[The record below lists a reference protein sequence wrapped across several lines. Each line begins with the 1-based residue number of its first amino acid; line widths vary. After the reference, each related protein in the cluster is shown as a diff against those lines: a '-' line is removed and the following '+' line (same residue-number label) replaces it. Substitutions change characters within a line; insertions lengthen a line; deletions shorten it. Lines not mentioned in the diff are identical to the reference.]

1 MKSLFKSLM
10 LVAVAAMGF
19 TACQKGGDEVVVL
32 DDVKM
37 TINAAVESNRTVID
51 EANKRVNWSAG
62 DALKVIENSTTYRT
76 TSAINIATDGTAQFT
91 VAFPANTAT
100 EFTYNAIY
108 PASALNEDDA
118 DKVDATKVKV
128 TVKDAQSATAT
139 SFDPLADILVSKH
152 IETTAQPTTLDMQ
165 FKRLVALG
173 KLTLTNLPASST
185 ISKVTF
191 TAGEEDVLAGR
202 NYVNAVTGAVS
213 QYGYYNGTNAISVSY
228 DEAVASTTP
237 IYFACNPFDMAEGEV
252 FKVEVICS
260 DATYTREVTIPA
272 GRSLTFVEG
281 DLNTFSV
288 DMASATK
295 EENFVF
301 PDGEYVALALV
312 SNKYYALSCEVSGTR
327 LAAVEVTY
335 NGESTFTPSDENLV
349 WSVAKSAE
357 GYTFKG
363 NNNQYVAWSSGNY
376 AHTQDDAYY
385 LDITKDEEKAGR
397 YNVTSKADATRKL
410 QRNGTATNNYFAF
423 YASNQSGSL
432 FLVPVTVTPKFEVV
446 GLEDSYSY
454 GVEGGTLSFDEFNKL
469 NGLTSTITAS
479 TDVDWI
485 TIEDLGEEFI
495 ITIAE
500 NTLTETRTGVITFS
514 AEGAHDVTT
523 TIFQEAVVPETSLT
537 YTFDLTDI
545 NPAYDYTS
553 GYFNYEGEYA
563 YWYYTPVGDTVETAT
578 FNADTQLALVFLK
591 GSANYAPSYSG
602 YPNSSLSGGNGI
614 AIEGKRISKIE
625 IEFTEAGYM
634 GDLTANEGEY
644 SVSGTT
650 GTWKGASSRV
660 VLTAAAS
667 ARITAIKVT
676 YDPESEAKFTPEIVS
691 VDPDKLVWETD
702 DAELTKTISVNVM
715 SYLGKVS
722 VGGDYDSSKYAVAV
736 SDDNVVSVT
745 ASDIETADTSTLTL
759 SVEGGNSVNIGMIVI
774 GAKSDN
780 VSNVDDVLTSDV
792 TGIKVTSYSNFSN
805 KTVTSSAVYAGQC
818 AGTAKYIQ
826 LRSSNSNSGIITTT
840 SGGKARKITVVW
852 DSSTSNGRTLQ
863 IYGKST
869 AYSAATD
876 LYNNS
881 NKGTLL
887 GTIVKGTSTELEIQ
901 GDYEYIGMRSASGA
915 MYLNSITVTWE
926 VEQ

>member
-19 TACQKGGDEVVVL
+19 TACQKGSDEVVVL

-62 DALKVIENSTTYRT
+62 DALKVIENSTTYRA
-76 TSAINIATDGTAQFT
+76 TSAINIAADGTAQFT
-91 VAFPANTAT
+91 VSFPASTAT
-100 EFTYNAIY
+100 AFTYNAIY
-108 PASALNEDDA
+108 PASAVNEDDA
-118 DKVDATKVKV
+118 GKVDATKVKV

-202 NYVNAVTGAVS
+202 NYVDAVTGAVS
-213 QYGYYNGTNAISVSY
+213 QYGYHESKNAISVSY
-228 DEAVASTTP
+228 AEAVASTTP

-260 DATYTREVTIPA
+260 DATYTREVTIPT

-288 DMASATK
+288 DMTSATK
-295 EENFVF
+295 SENFVF

-312 SNKYYALSCEVSGTR
+312 SNKYYALSCEANGSR
-327 LAAVEVTY
+327 LNAVEVTY

-349 WSVAKSAE
+349 WSVAKSTE

-376 AHTQDDAYY
+376 AHTQDEVYY

-397 YNVTSKADATRKL
+397 YNVASKDDATRKL
-410 QRNGTATNNYFAF
+410 QKNPSNGYFAF
-423 YASNQSGSL
+423 YATSQGGSL
-432 FLVPVTVTPKFEVV
+432 FLVPYVREPKFEVV
-446 GLEDSYSY
+446 GLEDSYII
-454 GVEGGTLSFDEFNKL
+454 GVEGGEMWFDEFNKL

-485 TIEDLGEEFI
+485 TIEDLDEQFN

-514 AEGAHDVTT
+514 AEGAKDVTT
-523 TIFQEAVVPETSLT
+523 TIVQEAVVSETSLT

-545 NPAYDYTS
+545 NPAYEYTS
-553 GYFNYEGEYA
+553 GYFNYEGEHA

-578 FNADTQLALVFLK
+578 FNADTQLALIFQK
-591 GSANYAPSYSG
+591 GTAYYSSSYSG
-602 YPNSSLSGGNGI
+602 HSNTGVNAGNSLV
-614 AIEGKRISKIE
+614 IEGKSISKIE
-625 IEFTEAGYM
+625 FTFTATNYMGGFTES
-634 GDLTANEGEY
+634 EGAY
-644 SVSGTT
+644 KTNGTT
-650 GTWKGASSRV
+650 GTWIGSSNSV
-660 VLTAAAS
+660 EFTATAN
-667 ARITAIKVT
+667 ARITSIVVT
-676 YDPESEAKFTPEIVS
+676 YDPNSEASFP
-691 VDPDKLVWETD
+691 
-702 DAELTKTISVNVM
+702 
-715 SYLGKVS
+715 
-722 VGGDYDSSKYAVAV
+722 
-736 SDDNVVSVT
+736 
-745 ASDIETADTSTLTL
+745 
-759 SVEGGNSVNIGMIVI
+759 
-774 GAKSDN
+774 
-780 VSNVDDVLTSDV
+780 VSNPVSEQEPGLVVDVLTQSV
-792 TGIKVTSYSNFSN
+792 TGISGTSYKDFSGKSVTSN
-805 KTVTSSAVYAGQC
+805 AVYAGQC
-818 AGTAKYIQ
+818 AGDAGTVQI
-826 LRSSNSNSGIITTT
+826 RSKNSNSGIVTTA
-840 SGGKARKITVVW
+840 SGGKVRKISVVW
-852 DSSTSNGRTLQ
+852 NSKTAAGRILS
-863 IYGKST
+863 IYGKNT

-876 LYNNS
+876 LYS
-881 NKGTLL
+881 TSDVYGTKL
-887 GTIVKGTSTELEIQ
+887 GEITYGTTTELEVE
-901 GDYEYIGMRSASGA
+901 GDYEFIGLRSASGA
-915 MYLNSITVTWE
+915 AYFDSITVTWE
-926 VEQ
+926 AEQ